1 MAAPALIYAALN
13 AGDAV
18 ALRGWAI
25 PAATDIAFAVGVLA
39 LLGDRVPRGLKVFL
53 LTVAIADD
61 VGSIL
66 IIALFYSA
74 APPVP
79 ALVAAG
85 LALGALVLLNRAG
98 VTRVSPYLLI
108 GLVLWVAVL
117 KSGVHATLAGVLLAM
132 SVPFRTTPGAPS
144 SSPSPSQMLERDLH
158 APVSFGVLPLFAF
171 ANAGVPL
178 QGLAWSDLAHPVSM
192 GITLGLFLG
201 KQAGVMAVAAVL
213 VRLRVAS
220 LPQGA
225 SWLSFYG
232 VAVLTGIGFTMS
244 LFIGSLAFHEGLQ
257 VKPLVD
263 ERLGILLGSMLSAVT
278 GYLIL
283 RAAFKTSA
291 CALRP

>member
-1 MAAPALIYAALN
+1 MGRVVGVDAAGQKGTGLWTVQSALEMGIPVPTIYAALN

-132 SVPFRTTPGAPS
+132 SVPFRCT
-144 SSPSPSQMLERDLH
+144 
-158 APVSFGVLPLFAF
+158 
-171 ANAGVPL
+171 
-178 QGLAWSDLAHPVSM
+178 AHC
-192 GITLGLFLG
+192 
-201 KQAGVMAVAAVL
+201 
-213 VRLRVAS
+213 
-220 LPQGA
+220 
-225 SWLSFYG
+225 WL
-232 VAVLTGIGFTMS
+232 
-244 LFIGSLAFHEGLQ
+244 
-257 VKPLVD
+257 
-263 ERLGILLGSMLSAVT
+263 
-278 GYLIL
+278 
-283 RAAFKTSA
+283 
-291 CALRP
+291 